1 VRKEE
6 TSWASCGSKGV
17 GVNVSVGVFEGE
29 LDTVVFGDDLRPVIL
44 SQIDIL
50 RNLGYRESGGERTG

>member
-17 GVNVSVGVFEGE
+17 GVNVSVGVLDGE
-29 LDTVVFGDDLRPVIL
+29 LDTVVFGDDLRPVSL
-44 SQIDIL
+44 SQMDIL
-50 RNLGYRESGGERTG
+50 KNFG